1 MPELCLETAAALI
14 QAGRASDALTVCE
27 ELLSRTSSLL
37 PKMPSLWENASKRT
51 KELPY
56 CPIWA
61 SATHLL
67 QGQALSQL
75 KTQKEAL
82 SEFSQ

>member
-1 MPELCLETAAALI
+1 MPELCLEAAAALI
-14 QAGRASDALTVCE
+14 EAGRALDALTVCE
-27 ELLSRTSSLL
+27 ELLSRTSALL
-37 PKMPSLWENASKRT
+37 PKMPSLWEKARKRT

-67 QGQALSQL
+67 QGQAWSQL
-75 KTQKEAL
+75 KAQKEAL